1 MYSFGSNN
9 INWFDCQRFRLCPNL
24 SYPFIQDGKNCPRQT
39 PEIGHLLPKTRLQK
53 KVVNTSIFFHHLLL
67 IQIYIVFVFFVEIL
81 VAGIQNG
88 LRSSNKGPKNYTNI
102 YSILETCRYYFHW
115 SPYFFILLVIGIRG
129 KKSNFLTK
137 SSIFFFSSE
146 IS

>member
-88 LRSSNKGPKNYTNI
+88 LRSSNKGPKNYTKYLFNFGDV
-102 YSILETCRYYFHW
+102 YYFHW
-115 SPYFFILLVIGIRG
+115 SPYFFYFACDIRG